1 MEMQSYVGMQSTS
14 NSQPWGKKSPHI
26 RYGSTTIEIDSLGR
40 KIGTRHKDSLDV
52 PKPHKHS
59 MTNSQLQREV
69 ERQAKKDARTKI
81 KM

>member
-40 KIGTRHKDSLDV
+40 KIGTR
-52 PKPHKHS
+52 
-59 MTNSQLQREV
+59 
-69 ERQAKKDARTKI
+69 KKTV
-81 KM
+81 